1 MYLFFTDTLSVCF
14 EVYIRITLNI
24 THLLTNVVDPKSLDE
39 RPFDEF
45 FQVLKTKR
53 NVDVLR
59 AKMLLILM
67 RRVKVANGYLST

>member
-45 FQVLKTKR
+45 FQVLKQ
-53 NVDVLR
+53 NV
-59 AKMLLILM
+59 MLM
-67 RRVKVANGYLST
+67 CSEQKCC